1 LPEVSVIFAIFLG
14 KDPEMSISSNIS
26 WYEAYQKCND
36 SGLDLL
42 QNGKGIRDTY
52 KDGRTYWVSYFR
64 RREFFWG
71 KGE

>member
-1 LPEVSVIFAIFLG
+1 
-14 KDPEMSISSNIS
+14 MSISSNIS
-26 WYEAYQKCND
+26 WYEAYQKCKD